1 MKYLS
6 IIRYILLALS
16 VIIVVYGLSAA
27 NESTGV
33 EVMLQWTSILLY
45 ATVAAVIVFPMMVM
59 MQNPKSALRSL
70 FGLAILVVVA
80 LVAYSMSTADPIVTA
95 GGAVLSNPTE
105 LLLADIGIY
114 TTYIVFCGVI
124 VSILCSEV
132 YNLTK

>member
-1 MKYLS
+1 MKYLA

-16 VIIVVYGLSAA
+16 VIIVIYGLSAA

-59 MQNPKSALRSL
+59 MQNPKSAVRSL
-70 FGLAILVVVA
+70 IGLAILVVVA
-80 LVAYSMSTADPIVTA
+80 LVAYSLSTTDPIITA
-95 GGAVLSNPTE
+95 GGQVLSNPSE
-105 LLLADIGIY
+105 LLLADVGIY

-124 VSILCSEV
+124 LSILFSEV

>member
-33 EVMLQWTSILLY
+33 EVMLQWTTILLY

-59 MQNPKSALRSL
+59 MQNPKSAIRSL
-70 FGLAILVVVA
+70 IGLAILVVVA

-124 VSILCSEV
+124 VSILGSEV